1 MVPNWNFTSFRAF
14 VADGTE
20 GVLADAVDADMLILT
35 VLLCAA
41 AGVGGDEI
49 INVCGGRSRRRRIN
63 GGGDYAAGVGGDE
76 LMVGAIM
83 FLRLGTTLPSSLPSL
98 RSDSG

>member
-49 INVCGGRSRRRRIN
+49 INVCGGRSRRR
-63 GGGDYAAGVGGDE
+63 
-76 LMVGAIM
+76 
-83 FLRLGTTLPSSLPSL
+83 
-98 RSDSG
+98 